1 MIAFTIL
8 PSFLSIMLVT
18 LFAQLPAGAA
28 ILSSDDRVHF
38 FGASA
43 QLNLPITPNIST
55 STGLGSLFGSSLVHR
70 LAPLWRQPDSLSV
83 MQAGFLYLATG
94 TSKLS
99 DRVARTKQA
108 VMYVACEARPPII
121 YSRVTLLTFWAV
133 YEARS
138 MYCMPYYRAKRTTLI
153 PAPPTL
159 PSTTPPSPTE
169 GLCLVPSRT
178 FTTSTDRPAE
188 PTPAHAW
195 LKHGMNAHE
204 DAEETASL
212 SPSPLAPTSVDEPL
226 EPDAPCRPSCLQEIR
241 AVLDNVPA
249 KIEHSLDSVG
259 RVWARFQLWQRR
271 SRAPF
276 GTSLV
281 ERVLVLFLL
290 FFLGVIMPLRVH
302 YGWFNYGWF
311 TYAEPSDDDSDPT
324 ALAVIHYSY
333 RLAVKAER
341 LEGDSL
347 EYASE
352 WVVSGN
358 HDDRLELEQ
367 RGWTDVGDRL
377 RWLQSPCTDELIVV
391 GVEVTR
397 VTTVFDVMKLSDGTT
412 IPAKVDELCTGPETF
427 WSQTWF
433 MSDSDFEVQP
443 AHIEEVPDAGL
454 QSLGLGGQ
462 D

>member
-1 MIAFTIL
+1 MIAFAVL
-8 PSFLSIMLVT
+8 PSFLSIMLVN
-18 LFAQLPAGAA
+18 LFAQLPAGAS
-28 ILSSDDRVHF
+28 ILASDDRIHL
-38 FGASA
+38 FGVSA
-43 QLNLPITPNIST
+43 QLNPPVTPNVST

-70 LAPLWRQPDSLSV
+70 LAPLWPQPDSLSV
-83 MQAGFLYLATG
+83 THPGFSYLATG
-94 TSKLS
+94 ISKLS

-108 VMYVACEARPPII
+108 LMYAACEARPPII
-121 YSRVTLLTFWAV
+121 YSQVTLLTFWAV
-133 YEARS
+133 YEVRGL
-138 MYCMPYYRAKRTTLI
+138 YCMPYYRAKRTTLI

-169 GLCLVPSRT
+169 GLCLVPTRT
-178 FTTSTDRPAE
+178 FATSLDRPAE

-195 LKHGMNAHE
+195 LKHGMNACE
-204 DAEETASL
+204 DAQETAPL

-226 EPDAPCRPSCLQEIR
+226 EPDARCRPSPLQEIR

-249 KIEHSLDSVG
+249 KIEHWLGSVG
-259 RVWARFQLWQRR
+259 PVWARFQRWQRR

-281 ERVLVLFLL
+281 ENVLILFLL

-311 TYAEPSDDDSDPT
+311 AYAEPLDDDHGPA

-358 HDDRLELEQ
+358 HDHRLELEQ

-377 RWLQSPCTDELIVV
+377 RWLQSSCTDEVIVV

-397 VTTVFDVMKLSDGTT
+397 VTTVFDVVKLSDGTT
-412 IPAKVDELCTGPETF
+412 IPAKVDELCAGPETF

-443 AHIEEVPDAGL
+443 AHIDEVPDASL
-454 QSLGLGGQ
+454 HSLGLGGQ